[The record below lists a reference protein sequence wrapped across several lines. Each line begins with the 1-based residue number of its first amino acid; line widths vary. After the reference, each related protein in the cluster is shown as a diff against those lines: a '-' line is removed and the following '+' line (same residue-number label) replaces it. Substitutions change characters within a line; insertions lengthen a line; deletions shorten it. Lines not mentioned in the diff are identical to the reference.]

1 MGSAVS
7 SADQHGSRPQPPIK
21 SAAALGAAQFH
32 RSLLEYKMTI
42 ACGIPTQMIVDDLSS
57 SSSSPE
63 QTSSLAEMMKAR
75 RKKKKKRSPMVG
87 NTFNDLYKLTGQSLG
102 EGSYGKVETCVN
114 VFTSIEYAVKIIEK
128 VPGHFSRSKILK
140 EIEIYH
146 LCRGQE
152 NIIQLIEYFEESN
165 CFYLVFEKMLGGP
178 LLDHIQRRVC
188 FTEAEASRIGQ
199 DLAGALKHLHKQGI
213 AHRDLKPDNVLCMNS
228 NSPGPVKL
236 CDFDLCSAPVSID
249 TTITPT
255 LLSPVGSLEYMA
267 PEVVDTF
274 LIDDYDDDDDESI
287 CYNKKC
293 DLWSLGVIMYIL
305 LCGYAPFAGNCGLD
319 CGWDRGESCTDC
331 QERLFSSIREGRLV
345 FPDQHWAAIS
355 PQAKDLIQKL
365 LVKDSGARLDAN
377 QVLDHPWI
385 LHGGNS
391 NSLMTPTVLRR
402 QTSIK
407 DLEDFA
413 SRAMAVNR
421 AVEDEGEKEKVKF
434 PTRLPWKS
442 ETWSIK
448 PSSSPPCSS
457 LAPPS
462 ELLSKRR
469 KSRVNF
475 WDKMNKFCSIDE
487 LDLESDFFMKAIV

>member
-7 SADQHGSRPQPPIK
+7 SADQRGRPPPLIK
-21 SAAALGAAQFH
+21 SAAALGAG
-32 RSLLEYKMTI
+32 SVSLEYNKMTI
-42 ACGIPTQMIVDDLSS
+42 ACDIPTQMIVDDS

-63 QTSSLAEMMKAR
+63 QTSNLAEVMKAR
-75 RKKKKKRSPMVG
+75 RRKKKKRSPMVG
-87 NTFNDLYKLTGQSLG
+87 NTFSDLYKLTGQSLG

-114 VFTSIEYAVKIIEK
+114 VFTGIEYAVKIIEK
-128 VPGHFSRSKILK
+128 GPGLFSRSKILK

-146 LCRGQE
+146 LCRGEQ
-152 NIIQLIEYFEESN
+152 NIIQLIEYFEEAN

-178 LLDHIQRRVC
+178 LLDHIQRRVF
-188 FTEAEASRIGQ
+188 FTEAEASRIAK
-199 DLAGALKHLHKQGI
+199 DLAGALKHLHKRGI

-228 NSPGPVKL
+228 NSPSPVKL

-249 TTITPT
+249 TSVTPT

-319 CGWDRGESCTDC
+319 CGWDRGGSCTDC

-355 PQAKDLIQKL
+355 PQAKDLIQRL
-365 LVKDSGARLDAN
+365 LVKD
-377 QVLDHPWI
+377 P
-385 LHGGNS
+385 
-391 NSLMTPTVLRR
+391 
-402 QTSIK
+402 
-407 DLEDFA
+407 EDFA

-421 AVEDEGEKEKVKF
+421 AVGNN
-434 PTRLPWKS
+434 
-442 ETWSIK
+442 SITER
-448 PSSSPPCSS
+448 SSPVQVKRAAFSFDLS
-457 LAPPS
+457 PPS
-462 ELLSKRR
+462 LSNCGLM
-469 KSRVNF
+469 S
-475 WDKMNKFCSIDE
+475 
-487 LDLESDFFMKAIV
+487 

>member
-1 MGSAVS
+1 MGRAVS
-7 SADQHGSRPQPPIK
+7 SADQRGRPPPLIK
-21 SAAALGAAQFH
+21 SAAALGAG
-32 RSLLEYKMTI
+32 SVSLEYNKMTI
-42 ACGIPTQMIVDDLSS
+42 ACDIPTQMIVDDS

-63 QTSSLAEMMKAR
+63 QTSNLAEVMKAR

-87 NTFNDLYKLTGQSLG
+87 NTFSDLYKLTGQSLG

-114 VFTSIEYAVKIIEK
+114 VFTGIEYAVKIIEK
-128 VPGHFSRSKILK
+128 VPGLFSRSKILK

-146 LCRGQE
+146 LCRGE
-152 NIIQLIEYFEESN
+152 HNIIQLIEYFEEPN

-188 FTEAEASRIGQ
+188 FTEAEASRIVK

-236 CDFDLCSAPVSID
+236 CDFDLCSAPVNID
-249 TTITPT
+249 TTVTPT

-305 LCGYAPFAGNCGLD
+305 LCGYAPFSGNCGLD

-331 QERLFSSIREGRLV
+331 QELLFSSIREGHLV
-345 FPDQHWAAIS
+345 FPDQHWSTIS
-355 PQAKDLIQKL
+355 SQAKDLILRL
-365 LVKDSGARLDAN
+365 LVEDSEARLDAN
-377 QVLDHPWI
+377 QVVEHPWI

-421 AVEDEGEKEKVKF
+421 AVGNSSFERSNRSAIQVKRAAF
-434 PTRLPWKS
+434 SFDL
-442 ETWSIK
+442 
-448 PSSSPPCSS
+448 SPPS
-457 LAPPS
+457 LS
-462 ELLSKRR
+462 NCGLLARRRRSKEIFQR
-469 KSRVNF
+469 
-475 WDKMNKFCSIDE
+475 FCSIDE
-487 LDLESDFFMKAIV
+487 VEPDAFMRTIH

>member
-1 MGSAVS
+1 
-7 SADQHGSRPQPPIK
+7 
-21 SAAALGAAQFH
+21 
-32 RSLLEYKMTI
+32 
-42 ACGIPTQMIVDDLSS
+42 
-57 SSSSPE
+57 
-63 QTSSLAEMMKAR
+63 
-75 RKKKKKRSPMVG
+75 
-87 NTFNDLYKLTGQSLG
+87 
-102 EGSYGKVETCVN
+102 
-114 VFTSIEYAVKIIEK
+114 
-128 VPGHFSRSKILK
+128 
-140 EIEIYH
+140 
-146 LCRGQE
+146 
-152 NIIQLIEYFEESN
+152 
-165 CFYLVFEKMLGGP
+165 
-178 LLDHIQRRVC
+178 
-188 FTEAEASRIGQ
+188 
-199 DLAGALKHLHKQGI
+199 
-213 AHRDLKPDNVLCMNS
+213 
-228 NSPGPVKL
+228 
-236 CDFDLCSAPVSID
+236 
-249 TTITPT
+249 
-255 LLSPVGSLEYMA
+255 MA

-331 QERLFSSIREGRLV
+331 QERLFSSIKEGRLV

-355 PQAKDLIQKL
+355 PLAKDLIQRL

-385 LHGGNS
+385 LYGGNS

-421 AVEDEGEKEKVKF
+421 AVEDEDGKVN
-434 PTRLPWKS
+434 LPSRNRVGKS

-448 PSSSPPCSS
+448 PSSSPSCSS
-457 LAPPS
+457 LAPSS

-469 KSRVNF
+469 RSRVNF

>member
-1 MGSAVS
+1 MG
-7 SADQHGSRPQPPIK
+7 
-21 SAAALGAAQFH
+21 
-32 RSLLEYKMTI
+32 
-42 ACGIPTQMIVDDLSS
+42 
-57 SSSSPE
+57 
-63 QTSSLAEMMKAR
+63 
-75 RKKKKKRSPMVG
+75 
-87 NTFNDLYKLTGQSLG
+87 TGL
-102 EGSYGKVETCVN
+102 
-114 VFTSIEYAVKIIEK
+114 EYAVKVIEK
-128 VPGHFSRSKILK
+128 RPGFYCRPKVLK

-146 LCRGQE
+146 LCRGQH
-152 NIIQLIEYFEESN
+152 NIIQLIEYFEETERF
-165 CFYLVFEKMLGGP
+165 CLVFEKINGGP
-178 LLDHIQRRVC
+178 LLDHIQARIC
-188 FTEAEASRIGQ
+188 FTEAEASSIIA
-199 DLAGALKHLHKQGI
+199 DLSHALKYLHNKGI
-213 AHRDLKPDNVLCMNS
+213 AHRDLKPDNILCVNS
-228 NSPGPVKL
+228 SAPSPVKL
-236 CDFDLCSAPVSID
+236 CDFDLCSEASID
-249 TTITPT
+249 ISTPT
-255 LLSPVGSLEYMA
+255 LLTPVGSVEYMA

-274 LIDDYDDDDDESI
+274 LIDDDDDDESI

>member
-7 SADQHGSRPQPPIK
+7 SADQRGRPPPLIK
-21 SAAALGAAQFH
+21 SAAALGAG
-32 RSLLEYKMTI
+32 SVSLEYNKMTI
-42 ACGIPTQMIVDDLSS
+42 ACDIPTQMIVDDS

-63 QTSSLAEMMKAR
+63 QTSNLAEVMKAR
-75 RKKKKKRSPMVG
+75 RRKKKKRSPMVG
-87 NTFNDLYKLTGQSLG
+87 NTFSDLYKLTGQSLG

-114 VFTSIEYAVKIIEK
+114 VFTGIEYAVKIIEK
-128 VPGHFSRSKILK
+128 VPGLFSRSKILK

-146 LCRGQE
+146 LCRGE
-152 NIIQLIEYFEESN
+152 KNIIQLIEYFEEAN

-188 FTEAEASRIGQ
+188 FTEAEASRIVK
-199 DLAGALKHLHKQGI
+199 DLAGALKHLHAQGI
-213 AHRDLKPDNVLCMNS
+213 AHRDLKPDNVLCVNS

-345 FPDQHWAAIS
+345 FPDQHWSAIS
-355 PQAKDLIQKL
+355 PQAKDLIQRL

-385 LHGGNS
+385 LYGGNS
-391 NSLMTPTVLRR
+391 NSLLTPTVLRR

-407 DLEDFA
+407 DLA

-421 AVEDEGEKEKVKF
+421 AVEDEDEKEKVKF

-448 PSSSPPCSS
+448 PSSSPSCSS
-457 LAPPS
+457 LAPSS

-469 KSRVNF
+469 RSRVNF

-487 LDLESDFFMKAIV
+487 LDLESDFFMKAIVS

>member
-1 MGSAVS
+1 
-7 SADQHGSRPQPPIK
+7 
-21 SAAALGAAQFH
+21 
-32 RSLLEYKMTI
+32 
-42 ACGIPTQMIVDDLSS
+42 MIVDDSS
-57 SSSSPE
+57 SSFSSSPE
-63 QTSSLAEMMKAR
+63 TSNLAEVMKAR
-75 RKKKKKRSPMVG
+75 RRKKKKRSPMVG
-87 NTFNDLYKLTGQSLG
+87 NTFSDLYKLTGQSLG

-114 VFTSIEYAVKIIEK
+114 IFTGLEYAVKVIEK
-128 VPGHFSRSKILK
+128 RPGFYCRPKVLK

-146 LCRGQE
+146 LCRGQQ
-152 NIIQLIEYFEESN
+152 NIIQLIEYFEETERF
-165 CFYLVFEKMLGGP
+165 CLVFEKINGGP
-178 LLDHIQRRVC
+178 LLDHIQARIC
-188 FTEAEASRIGQ
+188 FTEAEASAIIA
-199 DLAGALKHLHKQGI
+199 DLAQALKYLHNKGI
-213 AHRDLKPDNVLCMNS
+213 AHRDIKPDNILCVNS
-228 NSPGPVKL
+228 SAPSPVKL
-236 CDFDLCSAPVSID
+236 CDFDLCSEASID
-249 TTITPT
+249 ISTPT
-255 LLSPVGSLEYMA
+255 LLTPVGSVEYMA

-331 QERLFSSIREGRLV
+331 QERLFSSIKEGRLV

-355 PQAKDLIQKL
+355 PLAKDLIQRL

-385 LHGGNS
+385 LYGGNS

-421 AVEDEGEKEKVKF
+421 AVEDEDGKVN
-434 PTRLPWKS
+434 LPSRNRVGKS

-448 PSSSPPCSS
+448 PSSSPSCSS
-457 LAPPS
+457 LAPSS

-469 KSRVNF
+469 RSRVNF